1 MDLVDRYL
9 QAVKPL
15 LPRSQQADI
24 VRELSENI
32 LSQME
37 DKEAELGRPLNES
50 EQAAVL
56 KQHGNPLLVASRYRS
71 APMQQLIGP
80 AIFPFYWFV
89 LKTLALIALAVCTLN
104 GIALLA
110 SGEPVRR
117 LLLGLREFGDVALP
131 VFGWVTLLFAV
142 LDFVEA
148 RVHFLQKLDRQW
160 DPLTLPGVKPPQ
172 QVRRS
177 ESAFGLI
184 FGAVYIAWLLAI
196 PYYPYLILGPAASA
210 LRLSPAWHRFYIPVL
225 VLGFAGLVQAGVNL
239 ARPGWTWL
247 RAATRLASNGVA
259 LVIVNSL
266 LRTYPFVVAVA
277 DTGTNAG
284 RSETLAAIANTM
296 VLLALVGL
304 AIGLSIAVLVHAF
317 QCLKEMWRWIDSRRN
332 PVGSHIL

>member
-15 LPRSQQADI
+15 LPRAQQADI
-24 VRELSENI
+24 VKELSENI

-37 DKEAELGRPLNES
+37 DKEAELGRPLNEN

-80 AIFPFYWFV
+80 AIFPVYWFV

-104 GIALLA
+104 SIALLA

-117 LLLGLREFGDVALP
+117 LLLGLGEFAHVALP

-148 RVHFLQKLDRQW
+148 RVHFLQKWDREW
-160 DPLTLPGVKPPQ
+160 DPRTLPAVKQPQ

-177 ESAFGLI
+177 ESVFGLI
-184 FGAVYIAWLLAI
+184 FGGVYIAWLLAA
-196 PYYPYLILGPAASA
+196 PYYPYLVFGPAASA
-210 LRLSPAWHRFYIPVL
+210 LRLSPAWHRFYLPVL

-247 RAATRLASNGVA
+247 RAATRLASCGVS
-259 LVIVNSL
+259 LVIVKSL
-266 LRTYPFVVAVA
+266 LRTYPFVVAAA
-277 DTGTNAG
+277 DT
-284 RSETLAAIANTM
+284 
-296 VLLALVGL
+296 
-304 AIGLSIAVLVHAF
+304 
-317 QCLKEMWRWIDSRRN
+317 
-332 PVGSHIL
+332 